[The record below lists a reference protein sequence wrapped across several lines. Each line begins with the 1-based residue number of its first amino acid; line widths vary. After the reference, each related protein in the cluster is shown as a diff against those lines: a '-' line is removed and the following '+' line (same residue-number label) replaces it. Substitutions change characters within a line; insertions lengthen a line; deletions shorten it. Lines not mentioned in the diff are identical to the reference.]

1 VRSRVCVGDTLYICV
16 CGCVCR
22 HEGLKFR
29 LTQNEVENFIVKRF
43 ETNLKKYRGSNDIQ
57 CTYVQCTCILCVTVL
72 WYLCCVQLDNL
83 VMRHCNAHRVCL
95 YVLTF

>member
-43 ETNLKKYRGSNDIQ
+43 ETNLKKFVARMTCKDPLCKTIQ
-57 CTYVQCTCILCVTVL
+57 DTS
-72 WYLCCVQLDNL
+72 
-83 VMRHCNAHRVCL
+83 R
-95 YVLTF
+95 